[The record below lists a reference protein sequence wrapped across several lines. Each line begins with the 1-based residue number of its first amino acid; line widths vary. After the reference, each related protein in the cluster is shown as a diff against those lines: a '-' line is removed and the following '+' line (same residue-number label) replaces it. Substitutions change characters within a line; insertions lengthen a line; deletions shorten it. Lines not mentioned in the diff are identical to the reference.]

1 MKSEFLFIRAAA
13 VGALLFC
20 QSVAAHESGEP
31 VNSKPRVFLLNADR
45 LVKVREAV
53 RAGETNF
60 AAALARL
67 ESDARA
73 ALKVGPL
80 SVTQKTALPPSGDKH
95 DYMSQA
101 PYFWP
106 NPTNE
111 NRLPYIRRD
120 GERNP
125 EINQFPDHSKMNRM
139 AETVETLALAYYFR
153 RDEKYAERAAEL
165 LRTWFLNSA
174 TRMNPNFQY
183 AQAIPGLSEGRGI
196 GLIESRAFT
205 RVVDAVGLL
214 QGSKSWTSEDH
225 RRLREWFSQFL
236 DWMIESKNGR
246 EEAAA
251 KNNHGTYYDLQV
263 TSYAL
268 FVGKSNVVSNVLAG
282 VGSKRIAR
290 QIEPDGRQPLE
301 LARTKAWSYSLGNVQ
316 GLMMLAKLGQQAG
329 FDWWNYSTS
338 DGRNLCK
345 AIEYLLPFAWDEK
358 NWPHKE
364 IGGFSG
370 ESFYPTLRRAF
381 EHYRAEPFKSA
392 MVKLP
397 ARDPASRSV
406 LTE

>member
-1 MKSEFLFIRAAA
+1 MHPKSLFVQA
-13 VGALLFC
+13 VALGLWLF
-20 QSVAAHESGEP
+20 SDPVAVLGSTEP
-31 VNSKPRVFLLNADR
+31 ANSKPPVFLLSADR
-45 LVKVREAV
+45 LMKVREAV
-53 RAGETNF
+53 RMGDTNF

-67 ESDARA
+67 ENDAKA
-73 ALKVGPL
+73 ALKAAPV

-95 DYMSQA
+95 DYMSHA

-106 NPTNE
+106 NPTNV

-120 GERNP
+120 GVRNP
-125 EINQFPDHSKMNRM
+125 EINSFPDHSRMNRM
-139 AETVETLALAYYFR
+139 AETVETLALAYYFK
-153 RDEKYAERAAEL
+153 RDERYAERAAEW
-165 LRTWFLNSA
+165 LRTWFLNPA

-214 QGSKSWTSEDH
+214 QGSKGWTSADQ
-225 RRLREWFSQFL
+225 RQLREWFGQFL
-236 DWMIESKNGR
+236 DWMVESKNGR
-246 EEAAA
+246 DEAAA
-251 KNNHGTYYDLQV
+251 KNNHGTYYDIQV
-263 TSYAL
+263 VSYAL
-268 FVGKSNVVSNVLAG
+268 FVGKSNVVTNVLAA

-316 GLMMLAKLGQQAG
+316 GLMMLAKLGQSAG

-338 DGRNLCK
+338 DGRNLYK
-345 AIEYLLPFAWDEK
+345 AIEYLLSFAWSEK
-358 NWPHKE
+358 KWPYQE

-381 EHYRAEPFKSA
+381 EHYPDEPFRSA
-392 MVKLP
+392 MAKLP